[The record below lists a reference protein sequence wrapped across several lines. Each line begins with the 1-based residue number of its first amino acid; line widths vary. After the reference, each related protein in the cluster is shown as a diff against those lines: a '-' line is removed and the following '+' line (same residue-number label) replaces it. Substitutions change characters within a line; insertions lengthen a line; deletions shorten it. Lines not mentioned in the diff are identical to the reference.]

1 MAPDNTSL
9 AQPRMYAWL
18 ALTLA
23 GLLLGFAIA
32 YIGLG
37 ENVVVSEPSSSLALP
52 PSQQLRV
59 IPTQALYIAEFKAPE
74 ILPAVWQDMQKI
86 IEAENPFQQTEAAI
100 AEPSLLRQFL
110 QQMAPVQT
118 VLASPPRF
126 APNGPK
132 QKQGAQVKPALQTVA
147 ESNAAQAGQAP
158 AAHGPEKSSGEQP
171 DAFGSGTLGQLTKLR
186 AELEQLKL
194 QVSIEE
200 TRSRLNQL
208 RGNSSPE
215 PKRGMPSLE
224 YPPIGMPTDAP
235 APSAKKQIRILS
247 IQSVNGKYAATVST
261 ASGPR
266 VVRVNDSVGDG
277 RVVSITRNSVVIN
290 RGQGNETLSIQD

>member
-86 IEAENPFQQTEAAI
+86 IEAENPFQQDEAAV

-132 QKQGAQVKPALQTVA
+132 QK
-147 ESNAAQAGQAP
+147 
-158 AAHGPEKSSGEQP
+158 
-171 DAFGSGTLGQLTKLR
+171 
-186 AELEQLKL
+186 
-194 QVSIEE
+194 
-200 TRSRLNQL
+200 
-208 RGNSSPE
+208 
-215 PKRGMPSLE
+215 
-224 YPPIGMPTDAP
+224 
-235 APSAKKQIRILS
+235 
-247 IQSVNGKYAATVST
+247 
-261 ASGPR
+261 
-266 VVRVNDSVGDG
+266 
-277 RVVSITRNSVVIN
+277 
-290 RGQGNETLSIQD
+290 